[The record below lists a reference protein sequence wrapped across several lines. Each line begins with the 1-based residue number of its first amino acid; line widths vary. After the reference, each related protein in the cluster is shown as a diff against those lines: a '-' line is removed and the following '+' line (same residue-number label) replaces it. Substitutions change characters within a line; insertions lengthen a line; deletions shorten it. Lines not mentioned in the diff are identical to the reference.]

1 VENWGGIFLT
11 VYLKDSISV
20 LEVVVV
26 VVVAVVVDAAGLGVV
41 EDDVVDA
48 LDDAGVDA
56 LEDVGVVATTGAT
69 WIFGSLGSL
78 FFLGIVFGG

>member
-1 VENWGGIFLT
+1 

-20 LEVVVV
+20 LEVVVVV

-48 LDDAGVDA
+48 LDDA

-69 WIFGSLGSL
+69 WIFRSLGSL